1 MGQFSWFTQDTHR
14 RIVNNGCLKVTMT
27 DNKGNK
33 YVEDCYDGYGN
44 FGGKDY
50 YALLA
55 EMNGITLKDC
65 EGDKDKLRLK
75 GIDLAFAD
83 GYALGDNPN
92 VLHPSLSESGE
103 YFNGVAPES
112 DPHQGFP
119 TRFYYNF
126 EYNGKTY
133 KGSISENCLE
143 RNYDDEDYALHF
155 IRINDD
161 EYLEINFCKD
171 NHGNFTDEAYVCV
184 YDSEDDTAPR
194 EYIEDV
200 DVDLDLI

>member
-1 MGQFSWFTQDTHR
+1 
-14 RIVNNGCLKVTMT
+14 MT

-50 YALLA
+50 YVLLA

-65 EGDKDKLRLK
+65 GNNKDKLRSK

-83 GYALGDNPN
+83 GHSYGDNPN

-155 IRINDD
+155 ISINDD

-171 NHGNFTDEAYVCV
+171 NHGNFTNEAYVCV

-194 EYIEDV
+194 EIIEDIKV
-200 DVDLDLI
+200 EI

>member
-1 MGQFSWFTQDTHR
+1 MGQFSWFTQDTKK
-14 RIVNNGCLKVTMT
+14 RIVNNGCLKVIMT

-65 EGDKDKLRLK
+65 GGDKWKHRSK
-75 GIDLAFAD
+75 GIDLAFGD
-83 GYALGDNPN
+83 GHTYGDNPN

-119 TRFYYNF
+119 TILRYEF
-126 EYNGKTY
+126 EYKGKTY
-133 KGSISENCLE
+133 KGRISENCLG

-155 IRINDD
+155 IPINDE

-171 NHGNFTDEAYVCV
+171 VHGNFINEAYICV

-194 EYIEDV
+194 EYIEDIEV
-200 DVDLDLI
+200 EI

>member
-1 MGQFSWFTQDTHR
+1 MGQFSWFTQDTHK
-14 RIVNNGCLKVTMT
+14 RIVNNGSLVVKMT
-27 DNKGNK
+27 DNKGNV

-65 EGDKDKLRLK
+65 DYSKDKLRLK
-75 GIDLAFAD
+75 GIELAFGD
-83 GYALGDNPN
+83 GHTYGDNPN

-112 DPHQGFP
+112 DPNQGFP
-119 TRFYYNF
+119 TIFHYKF

-133 KGSISENCLE
+133 KGRVNENFLE
-143 RNYDDEDYALHF
+143 RNYDDEEYALHF
-155 IRINDD
+155 ITIGND

-171 NHGNFTDEAYVCV
+171 DKGNFTNEAYVCV
-184 YDSEDDTAPR
+184 YDEGNDTNPKEIIDD
-194 EYIEDV
+194 IEV
-200 DVDLDLI
+200 EI